1 MSNEAAPPVGAQL
14 GPYRLAAQVGEGGMS
29 AVYKAEDPNTGQP
42 YAIKVLK
49 RQLASDPAFRERFFR
64 EWRYAQAVQHPN
76 IVPVLDGGEQDGWLL
91 LVMQYVEGTDL
102 RRVLDSEG
110 ALPPERTISILS
122 QVAGALDAI
131 HGAGLLH
138 RDVKPGNILMQLLSP
153 DRAYLTDFGLG
164 KNPQAD
170 AYALTAVGTFV
181 GTVDYCAPEQILG
194 EDIDARADIY
204 SLGCVLYECLG
215 GSPPFA
221 GHRELDVLH
230 AHIGDNPPS
239 LSAKT
244 GLSPAIDA
252 VIERAMAKKPSER
265 YESCGEMIAAAAAAI
280 GAGAVAAAR
289 ASDEG
294 PVLNVVEGP
303 AAGTELKIPADGEL
317 VIGRAAGPPGDLA
330 ADPGLSRRHA
340 MLRHADGALTIED
353 LGSLNGTQVNGA
365 AISEITPLSPGDRIT
380 LGGSAVEVVE
390 VPGTLELPE
399 EATSG
404 AAASSGKLRIVL
416 ELDFDTGTAD
426 LTTEAGPGL
435 KVRREADG
443 SWRVELDKP

>member
-1 MSNEAAPPVGAQL
+1 MSTEAAPPVGTQL
-14 GPYRLAAQVGEGGMS
+14 GPYRLSAMVGEGGMS

-76 IVPVLDGGEQDGWLL
+76 IVPVLDGGEQDNWLL

-102 RRVLDSEG
+102 RRVLDAEG

-131 HGAGLLH
+131 HAAGLLH
-138 RDVKPGNILMQLLSP
+138 RDVKPGNILLQPLSP

-181 GTVDYCAPEQILG
+181 GTVDYCPPEQILG

-244 GLSPAIDA
+244 GLPQAIDA
-252 VIERAMAKKPSER
+252 VIERAMAKKPTDR
-265 YESCGEMIAAAAAAI
+265 YESASEMVAAAAAAI

-289 ASDEG
+289 APEEG
-294 PVLNVVEGP
+294 PVLRVVEGP
-303 AAGTELKIPADGEL
+303 AAGRELKIPADGEL

-340 MLRHADGALTIED
+340 MLRHADGKLTIED
-353 LGSLNGTQVNGA
+353 LGSLNGTAVNGTP
-365 AISEITPLSPGDRIT
+365 ITMPKELSAGDRVT
-380 LGGSAVEVVE
+380 LGSSAIEIAE
-390 VPGTLELPE
+390 VPGTLEPPE
-399 EATSG
+399 ELSEPVG
-404 AAASSGKLRIVL
+404 ARIKITL
-416 ELDFDTGTAD
+416 ELDLENGMAD
-426 LTTEAGPGL
+426 LTTEGGPGL
-435 KVRREADG
+435 KVRREPDG
-443 SWRVELDKP
+443 SWRVELDRA